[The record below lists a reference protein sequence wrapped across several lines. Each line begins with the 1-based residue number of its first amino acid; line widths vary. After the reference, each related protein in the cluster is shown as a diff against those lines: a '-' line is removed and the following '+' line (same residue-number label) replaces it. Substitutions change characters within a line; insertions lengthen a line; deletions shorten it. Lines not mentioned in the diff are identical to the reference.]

1 MAKKH
6 KIIRLSF
13 DVYDNDDNE
22 KIDVVF
28 SATTNKGEMVYPAW
42 MSLEYAIKKT
52 KEACSILLKAD
63 SYKLTKDTLRSQSVA
78 EVKK

>member
-13 DVYDNDDNE
+13 DAYDNE

-28 SATTNKGEMVYPAW
+28 SATTDKGEMVYPSW
-42 MSLEYAIKKT
+42 MTLEQAIKKR
-52 KEACSILLKAD
+52 KVACSILLKVD
-63 SYKLTKDTLRSQSVA
+63 SYKLVKDSKCVKSV
-78 EVKK
+78 EEIWIKR

>member
-13 DVYDNDDNE
+13 DAYDNE

-28 SATTNKGEMVYPAW
+28 SATTDKGEMVYPSW
-42 MSLEYAIKKT
+42 MTLEHAIKKT
-52 KEACSILLKAD
+52 KEACSILLKVD
-63 SYKLTKDTLRSQSVA
+63 SYKLAKNSMRVNSVA